1 MNVFLALSL
10 ILIFYYLFMLHDNKN
25 KNYIEKFSGTQ
36 EETTKLLTD
45 INVYLD
51 KRITNSNST
60 IKSLK
65 AKIKSGDIKP
75 DKFID
80 PVVINKHVETNET
93 KIMSDSPTYIPT
105 NLYVNGAFVINNND
119 KSSNNLSKN
128 LCMGENCYSEQDLLY
143 IIQDLLPYYK
153 YDSDRSREIKE
164 LCFEN
169 YDTINTTFELP
180 ALEPETVLQGLD
192 YKGQLLALREIVK
205 EYDLEL
211 ANLNFSD
218 RFKKEYNIH
227 VGGHNSANAK
237 TITLPE
243 EDMTVSPIPTNTQN
257 PSWGDKF
264 SVSVTGKTLSV
275 TRIDSTGGWGQNLY
289 LKGTVIGKIPIYVGV
304 SSSNTKKIKL
314 PFSGMRVD
322 PTPVNTQDPSW
333 NDRFSVSVSGRDL
346 TVKRLDSDG
355 GWGQKLVLNASDL
368 NQDLEKNV
376 ILLNSYRT
384 DYNLIN
390 FLEKYPSVMDIFFQK
405 YNGSIPTGSKDLFI
419 KTFREEALSNYESKR
434 EIFNSIMNDFK
445 NDNCING
452 EDLKMLTGEKAIKL
466 TSDDEKV
473 YEGLKVS
480 EWERWHANTVDSM
493 REWFKIHRR
502 GGDFQGGFGK
512 AYDDPNI
519 YHKESVTV
527 PDTEAT
533 DKPYLNE
540 QHFEVHGT
548 NDDDNDCMVYRQLK
562 TATMSKSKKGNE
574 LQRNGVFEIEKVN
587 GKSGETGVF
596 CKPE

>member
-1 MNVFLALSL
+1 
-10 ILIFYYLFMLHDNKN
+10 MLHDNKN

-51 KRITNSNST
+51 KRVTNSNSS

-65 AKIKSGDIKP
+65 AKIKSGNIKP

-93 KIMSDSPTYIPT
+93 KVMSDSPTYIPA
-105 NLYVNGAFVINNND
+105 NLYVDGAFVINNND
-119 KSSNNLSKN
+119 TSSKKLSKN
-128 LCMGENCYSEQDLLY
+128 LCMGDNCYSEQDLLY

-153 YDSDRSREIKE
+153 YESNRSREIKE

-169 YDTINTTFELP
+169 YDTINATFELP

-192 YKGQLLALREIVK
+192 YKSQLIAFREIVK

-211 ANLNFSD
+211 TNLNFAD

-227 VGGHNSANAK
+227 VGGHNRANAK
-237 TITLPE
+237 KITLPE
-243 EDMTVSPIPTNTQN
+243 EDMTVSPN
-257 PSWGDKF
+257 PINWQSPRWRDRF

-275 TRIDSTGGWGQNLY
+275 TRIDTRGGWGQNLY
-289 LKGTVIGKIPIYVGV
+289 LKGTVFGKLPIYVGV

-314 PFSGMRVD
+314 PFSGMKVD
-322 PTPVNTQDPSW
+322 PTPVNKQNPRW
-333 NDRFSVSVSGRDL
+333 GDRFSVSVSGRDL
-346 TVKRLDSDG
+346 TVKRLDSEE
-355 GWGQKLVLNASDL
+355 GWSQKLVLDASDT
-368 NQDLEKNV
+368 NRDLEKNI
-376 ILLNSYRT
+376 ILINSYRT

-390 FLEKYPSVMDIFFQK
+390 FLEKYPSVMDIFLKK
-405 YNGSIPTGSKDLFI
+405 YNGSIPTGSRDLFI

-434 EIFNSIMNDFK
+434 KKFNSIMNDFK

-466 TSDDEKV
+466 TTDDEKV
-473 YEGLKVS
+473 HEGLKVTG
-480 EWERWHANTVDSM
+480 WERWHANTVDHM
-493 REWFKIHRR
+493 MLWYRDR
-502 GGDFQGGFGK
+502 GYRNYK
-512 AYDDPNI
+512 DPNV

-527 PDTEAT
+527 PDTKAS

-540 QHFEVHGT
+540 QYFEVHGV
-548 NDDDNDCMVYRQLK
+548 NDDDNDCMHYEQLK
-562 TATMSKSKKGNE
+562 TATITKTEKGKE
-574 LQRNGVFEIEKVN
+574 LQRNGAFEIEKVN